1 MISCV
6 RKIRQGSAGILLQS
20 PIWKQGTGEK
30 SAKLLGPS
38 LAFKRPGDC
47 RTPAVYNLDK
57 LNQRGAWWRV
67 RKIIN
72 GGTPGEPAAGYI
84 TPTPLK
90 HNIFKLTSLLE
101 ISLFLVSYL
110 LKELRKWITYTFP
123 FPSKEYFILS
133 VFLYVLSIKNIQPK
147 VTNDLVLLGAL
158 IHLSL
163 KTTFSK
169 L

>member
-84 TPTPLK
+84 IPTPL
-90 HNIFKLTSLLE
+90 HIGIQTSGHLKNF
-101 ISLFLVSYL
+101 SL
-110 LKELRKWITYTFP
+110 
-123 FPSKEYFILS
+123 
-133 VFLYVLSIKNIQPK
+133 
-147 VTNDLVLLGAL
+147 
-158 IHLSL
+158 
-163 KTTFSK
+163 
-169 L
+169 